1 MKGGRWQEK
10 IHSGTTAWQTLPK
23 ITFSWSLLKTK
34 LVSMK
39 ATKSDQICFSFF
51 LHYFLEPNPTQFYRY
66 VFDFLHDFL
75 SSTQM
80 NLTLNPSSN
89 DEHRDTNHRCEQNHL
104 QKTSQQRTKN
114 ANKEK
119 TDRMRGKNRISL
131 KQGKELH
138 PAWVADP
145 PRADVWE
152 GDRTPARDGTV
163 TAMVFEKEKGWGLWP
178 WPTRALLPLLL

>member
-1 MKGGRWQEK
+1 
-10 IHSGTTAWQTLPK
+10 
-23 ITFSWSLLKTK
+23 
-34 LVSMK
+34 MK

-80 NLTLNPSSN
+80 NLASNPSSN
-89 DEHRDTNHRCEQNHL
+89 YEHRDTNHRCEQNHL

-138 PAWVADP
+138 PTTQGTMTSRRAEGRTSSFLARRDDQ
-145 PRADVWE
+145 PRRWQ
-152 GDRTPARDGTV
+152 TPSYRQETSQGIFT
-163 TAMVFEKEKGWGLWP
+163 
-178 WPTRALLPLLL
+178 TRHFINIRG